1 MYRTLL
7 LIALL
12 AIPLG
17 ALDRMT
23 FDDGVVLTVKVLQQ
37 TDDSYIYLDEK
48 GQTNSALKADL
59 KGVEFNVGE
68 DKFLAA
74 ALEETDAAR
83 QLLLLEKS
91 VQRYPKDRANYIY
104 YVRVLLREMQ
114 TEKAGAILTN
124 RALDNPGFDL
134 LRVWWLLKSKDGESA
149 LKALKKIS
157 RRKWNENQTMQ
168 AALLEGFALADSDK
182 WTDAQ
187 RHLDGVEAKY
197 GMRLWGSHTALMA
210 YEDYPHF
217 RRSLNSVVFLSQTSF
232 RTAGKKKSLRPNIT
246 RYWKRLTE
254 VPPGTPLVE
263 TMVIHQA
270 PAAANAQTGLALVGS
285 ALFGIGVAHGVML
298 ADQGQDWL
306 EAKTWYESASRS
318 WELSSTGT
326 DPSMTSGNNNNDNN
340 NVAANIRDVLAFK
353 KSFTAYGWYDSW
365 SQSLSSTSAF
375 TFGFSVSGL
384 ALTVFAVGDP
394 FRFFERR
401 VYRRPPMHMKFVT
414 DPRTENGL
422 KISAGLSGVTLMAA
436 GLTFGFYAGYWGS
449 IAQDR
454 GAAYQANVTPE
465 KFDFIYSQ
473 YGLAQKRADAY
484 RVTSMV
490 SFAAGA
496 LCAALY
502 FWDPFKR
509 KPTQALILPYI
520 ENGGVGLALVGSLP

>member
-7 LIALL
+7 AFTLF

-23 FDDGVVLTVKVLQQ
+23 FDDGVVLTVKILQQ
-37 TDDSYIYLDEK
+37 TDDSYIYLDDK
-48 GQTNSALKADL
+48 GQTNSSLKADL

-74 ALEETDAAR
+74 AVEETDAGR

-124 RALDNPGFDL
+124 RDLDNPGFDL

-157 RRKWNENQTMQ
+157 RRKWNDNQTMQ
-168 AALLEGFALADSDK
+168 AALLEGYALADSDK
-182 WTDAQ
+182 WVEAQ

-197 GMRLWGSHTALMA
+197 GMGLWASHTALMA

-217 RRSLNSVVFLSQTSF
+217 RRSLNSVVYLTQTSF
-232 RTAGKKKSLRPNIT
+232 RTVEKRKSLRPNIT

-254 VPPGTPLVE
+254 VPPGTSLVE

-270 PAAANAQTGLALVGS
+270 PAAADVQTGLALVGS
-285 ALFGIGVAHGVML
+285 ALFGIGVAHGVLL

-306 EAKTWYESASRS
+306 EAKTWYENASRT
-318 WELSSTGT
+318 WELTSTGMG
-326 DPSMTSGNNNNDNN
+326 SSLSSGNNNENN
-340 NVAANIRDVLAFK
+340 IAANTRDVLAFK
-353 KSFTAYGWYDSW
+353 KSITAYSWYESW
-365 SQSLSSTSAF
+365 SQSLSTTSAF
-375 TFGFSVSGL
+375 TFGFSVPGL
-384 ALTVFAVGDP
+384 ALSIFAVGDP
-394 FRFFERR
+394 FRFFEKRTYNR
-401 VYRRPPMHMKFVT
+401 LPMHMKFVT
-414 DPRTENGL
+414 DPRSENGL
-422 KISAGLSGVTLMAA
+422 KISSGLSGMTLVAA
-436 GLTFGFYAGYWGS
+436 GLTFGFYAGYWSS

-454 GAAYQANVTPE
+454 SLAYRANITPE
-465 KFDFIYSQ
+465 KFDFMFAQ
-473 YGLAQKRADAY
+473 YQLAQRRADAY

-496 LCAALY
+496 LGAVLY
-502 FWDPFKR
+502 FWDPFK
-509 KPTQALILPYI
+509 KKSTHALILPFF
-520 ENGGVGLALVGSLP
+520 ENGGAGLALVGSLP